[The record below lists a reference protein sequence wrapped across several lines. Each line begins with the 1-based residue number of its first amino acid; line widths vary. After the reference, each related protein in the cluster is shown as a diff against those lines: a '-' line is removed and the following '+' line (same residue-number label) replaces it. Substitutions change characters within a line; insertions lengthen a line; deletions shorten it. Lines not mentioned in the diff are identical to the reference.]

1 MTLKEL
7 SRDVICGEMMDI
19 SLYTV
24 EAELF
29 AAHPAS
35 GGKAA
40 ALFNRLAEEKRGRLK
55 ELDKMFR
62 DGIGFRQRN
71 IEGARSLEA
80 ALRAHVTRAETAL
93 RLYAGLIK
101 VMKKPEYKESLVVIL
116 AAERAGLVA
125 IRELQAELK
134 RS

>member
-7 SRDVICGEMMDI
+7 SRDLICGEMMDI
-19 SLYTV
+19 SLYAV

-29 AAHPAS
+29 EPHPA
-35 GGKAA
+35 GKKAA
-40 ALFNRLAEEKRGRLK
+40 ELFNRLAGEKRERLK

-80 ALRAHVTRAETAL
+80 ALRAHITRAETAL
-93 RLYAGLIK
+93 RFYAELIK
-101 VMKKPEYKESLVVIL
+101 VMKKPEFRETLIAIL
-116 AAERAGLVA
+116 AAERAGLNA
-125 IRELQAELK
+125 LRALQGELK
-134 RS
+134 GG